1 MSLYANYGPD
11 DDTTLSSRQVA
22 RIEQRQAEL
31 QAQYEDDV
39 QRDHYRFYGAFTN
52 HREFDVMDFSE
63 ILTEAFE
70 NNAQLPETYAW
81 LAAAPTMQ
89 TACQAIDTQPLTG
102 ELLQQLIFETTDDN
116 YQDLL
121 DLTDE
126 IFTKDN
132 HDIHDFD
139 DDFDFIYDL
148 DDQDDLHALADQYY
162 EG

>member
-11 DDTTLSSRQVA
+11 DDSTMSSRQVA
-22 RIEQRQAEL
+22 RIEQKQAQL

-52 HREFDVMDFSE
+52 HHKFDVIDFSE
-63 ILTEAFE
+63 ILEEAFE
-70 NNAQLPETYAW
+70 YDAQLPETYAW
-81 LAAAPTMQ
+81 LATNPIMQ
-89 TACQAIDTQPLTG
+89 AACQAIDDRPLTS
-102 ELLQQLIFETTDDN
+102 ERLHQLIFETTDDN

-121 DLTDE
+121 DLADD
-126 IFTKDN
+126 IFVSDN

-148 DDQDDLHALADQYY
+148 NDNDDLHDLADKYY

>member
-22 RIEQRQAEL
+22 RIEQKQAQL

-39 QRDHYRFYGAFTN
+39 QRDHYRFYGAFNN
-52 HREFDVMDFSE
+52 HYKFDVIDFSE
-63 ILTEAFE
+63 ILEEAYGYD
-70 NNAQLPETYAW
+70 AQLPETYAW
-81 LAAAPTMQ
+81 LAANPIMQ
-89 TACQAIDTQPLTG
+89 AACQKLDKHPLTS

-121 DLTDE
+121 YSADD
-126 IFTKDN
+126 IFVSDN
-132 HDIHDFD
+132 HDIHDFA

-148 DDQDDLHALADQYY
+148 DDQDDLHALAEKYY
-162 EG
+162 EN